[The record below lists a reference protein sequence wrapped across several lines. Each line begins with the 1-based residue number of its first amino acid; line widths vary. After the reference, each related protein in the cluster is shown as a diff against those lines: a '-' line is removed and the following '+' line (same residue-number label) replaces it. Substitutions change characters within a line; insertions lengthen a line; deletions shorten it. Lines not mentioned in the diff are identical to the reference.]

1 MNRVAFRGW
10 FWRRPLSAKTE
21 ADGGKGRGGICA
33 DIPRNVGGLV
43 GRDLT
48 AGAEKY
54 VSAKAGV
61 DCIGVD
67 CVVYLW
73 PSGIAGLKIAA
84 QIAGELCYN
93 TCALGD

>member
-1 MNRVAFRGW
+1 MVRMAGW
-10 FWRRPLSAKTE
+10 FGTGCSTLSAKTE
-21 ADGGKGRGGICA
+21 AYDGKGRGGICA
-33 DIPRNVGGLV
+33 ECRRV
-43 GRDLT
+43 GRYLT

-73 PSGIAGLKIAA
+73 PSGITSRGIA
-84 QIAGELCYN
+84 
-93 TCALGD
+93 